1 MVGVRRPAGRRA
13 RQRRGYA
20 PRRAASCGTRFIS
33 ARLPPLRLLLSPF
46 SCQLPVRPCMVRN
59 RPVGGSQPWPDR
71 DRSCSTQTSRP
82 AGRSLVVTAL
92 PRHYGVAVARARG
105 RVAHPARPGRDV
117 ADIHARAHRDARHV
131 RQPRATARASP
142 AGGLAGHTRRR
153 RAAHTPAQ
161 RQARGAEGGRVVRP
175 SGARQCRH
183 RRARRRCR
191 MLSALSRHPAGDE
204 LRHRSGRVL
213 PAGAAAVRTF
223 AVIGHGRR
231 HARRDGIL
239 LGHAPTRRSARGR
252 ER

>member
-1 MVGVRRPAGRRA
+1 MV
-13 RQRRGYA
+13 
-20 PRRAASCGTRFIS
+20 
-33 ARLPPLRLLLSPF
+33 L
-46 SCQLPVRPCMVRN
+46 N
-59 RPVGGSQPWPDR
+59 RPVEWVPAVARSRSPDAR
-71 DRSCSTQTSRP
+71 RRLQDRQGDPRSRRHCS
-82 AGRSLVVTAL
+82 
-92 PRHYGVAVARARG
+92 RHYGVAVARARG
-105 RVAHPARPGRDV
+105 CVAHPARPGRDA
-117 ADIHARAHRDARHV
+117 ADIYARAHRDARHV

-142 AGGLAGHTRRR
+142 AGRLASHTRRR

-223 AVIGHGRR
+223 AVIGYGRR
-231 HARRDGIL
+231 HARRGGIL
-239 LGHAPTRRSARGR
+239 LGHAPTRDRRAGGSAEAREHPRARGVRVHPLRNGIRHTAGSARIYVRWVVGGGVALQR
-252 ER
+252 